1 MCYTVLKGTIAYGPF
16 PVNESN
22 VFTYLFCAALS
33 DLLLSNY
40 IYKINEFNINFPNF
54 GLLWNNQIILYDKY
68 QVLCIYAGWTMYID

>member
-40 IYKINEFNINFPNF
+40 IYKINEFSINFPNF
-54 GLLWNNQIILYDKY
+54 GLL
-68 QVLCIYAGWTMYID
+68 